1 MAPVMPYHVIMKL
14 AAVVPSRA
22 IYLLLGIGLVDLI
35 VTAVLHSQG
44 RIQELNPLMKPLIEQ
59 SEWLF
64 AFVKGMTLVVAAIGL
79 VWYGRQNREFV
90 RKACILG
97 SFAYLMVFAV
107 WFVKGA

>member
-1 MAPVMPYHVIMKL
+1 MKPMRHHMTKVTKIL
-14 AAVVPSRA
+14 KFSRFS
-22 IYLLLGIGLVDLI
+22 VRDLI
-35 VTAVLHSQG
+35 VTAVLHAQG

-64 AFVKGMTLVVAAIGL
+64 VLVKGMTLVAAAIGL
-79 VWYGRQNREFV
+79 IWYGRQNREFV

-97 SFAYLMVFAV
+97 SFAYLMVFTL